1 MAASLEEVEGLLL
14 DLSGVIYVQEE
25 AVQGAADALDRL
37 RSAAIPIRL
46 VTNTTMRPRRTILER
61 LERLGIEA
69 DPDELITP
77 ATLAKRRCEEAG
89 YESVALVV
97 LDELREDLEGL
108 EQKGDAADAVIVGDL
123 GESWDYEVLNGAFRR
138 LMDGAELIALQKNR
152 YWETEDG
159 LSLDAGPFVAS
170 LEYATGREAE
180 VMGKPSAA
188 FFDLALSELG
198 VSAGRGAM
206 VGDDV
211 EADVGGA
218 IDAGLAGILVRTGK
232 YREDLVRDSG
242 VEPTATIDS
251 IADVPGLI
259 GAS

>member
-1 MAASLEEVEGLLL
+1 MAGALVGVEGLLL
-14 DLSGVIYVQEE
+14 DLSGVIYVQDE
-25 AVQGAADALDRL
+25 AVPGAAEALERL
-37 RSAAIPIRL
+37 RSAGLPIRL
-46 VTNTTMRPRRTILER
+46 VTNTTMRPRRSILDR
-61 LERLGIEA
+61 LERLGIET
-69 DPDELITP
+69 DPAELITP

-108 EQKGDAADAVIVGDL
+108 DERGESVDAVIVGDL
-123 GESWDYEVLNGAFRR
+123 GDSWDYDVLNRAFRR

-188 FFDLALSELG
+188 FFELALGELG
-198 VSAGRGAM
+198 VSANQAAM

-218 IDAGLAGILVRTGK
+218 MDAGLSGILVRTGK
-232 YREDLVRDSG
+232 FREDLVSESG
-242 VEPTATIDS
+242 IEPTATVDS
-251 IADVPGLI
+251 IADVPALVGR
-259 GAS
+259 